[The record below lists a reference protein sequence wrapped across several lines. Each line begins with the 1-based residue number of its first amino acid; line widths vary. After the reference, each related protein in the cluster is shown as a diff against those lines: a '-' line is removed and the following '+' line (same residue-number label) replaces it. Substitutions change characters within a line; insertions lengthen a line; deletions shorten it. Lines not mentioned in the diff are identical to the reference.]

1 MVTNNINLE
10 ALGKYFEEVKKDPS
24 QAKKTK
30 RVDGEWVLEQGRP
43 QFKAELNFE
52 QGSEI
57 IQSDFAPF
65 MGGWGSR
72 PDPIQYCLYGL
83 ASCFAGTFA
92 AIASQEG
99 VVLKKFKVS
108 VENKIDLSRTLGLS
122 ENPIVEEMILTSVIE
137 SDASKDKI
145 AEIMDLAVQ
154 RCPGV
159 YCLTKPIPLKT
170 NLVIE

>member
-1 MVTNNINLE
+1 MVANNINLE

-30 RVDGEWVLEQGRP
+30 LVDCEWVLEQGKP
-43 QFKAELNFE
+43 QFRAEVNFE
-52 QGSEI
+52 QGSES

-65 MGGWGSR
+65 MGGWGSK

-83 ASCFAGTFA
+83 AACFAGTFV
-92 AIASQEG
+92 AIVSQEG
-99 VVLKKFKVS
+99 ITLKKFKIS
-108 VENKIDLSRTLGLS
+108 VENKIDLSQTLGLS
-122 ENPIVEEMILTSVIE
+122 ENPIVEEVTITSVIA
-137 SDASKDKI
+137 SDAPKEKI
-145 AEIMDLAVQ
+145 AELLDLATK
-154 RCPGV
+154 RCPGI